1 MKRGFLARLKRQGNN
16 LFFWDQSPSLEIQVF
31 NAALVILIVFVLFLA
46 IINLWLLNYSLVQ
59 LCIIVAISLF
69 IFIYLLRVKHAFKTA
84 FYLASFS
91 TYPILLFNFFHNDGI
106 LGPTFYILS
115 LIHLLILSIVRTKHY
130 TFWSILNVLFYFTL
144 YCFGLYYG
152 ELIPQNYNS
161 QFEILTD
168 HLLTYSA
175 SILGITMIMF
185 AMKRFISIQRRKV
198 KEKTVALLKINKDLK
213 QTNNQKDRII
223 AIISHD
229 LKNPLQSIIQTLEL
243 INSGD
248 LTEEDIKFLRMEL
261 LKTTKNTYNMM
272 EDILE
277 WSSFELKNAAKREKK
292 TYIKELIQDTV
303 EILNVIAKQ
312 KSIDLEVNYHQNPLL
327 NLETDRLLLIFRNLV
342 QNAIKFTLSGG
353 HVIVD
358 IYCQEEQLTLQITDN
373 GVGISP
379 KRLKNIFEQ
388 DIKSTYG
395 TEQEK
400 GTGMGLHMC
409 FQSAHKLSGKLE
421 VQSTE
426 GVGST
431 FTLVIPTGIN

>member
-1 MKRGFLARLKRQGNN
+1 MSKLKKQGKN
-16 LFFWDQSPSLEIQVF
+16 LFFWDKSPSLEIQVF
-31 NAALVILIVFVLFLA
+31 NVALVILIGFALFLA
-46 IINLWLLNYSLVQ
+46 IINLWLQNYSLVK
-59 LCIIVAISLF
+59 LCLIVVVSLSV
-69 IFIYLLRVKHAFKTA
+69 FIYLLRVKHAFKTA

-106 LGPTFYILS
+106 IGPTFYILS
-115 LIHLLILSIVRTKHY
+115 LIHLLILTIVNTKHY
-130 TFWSILNVLFYFTL
+130 TFWSTLNVLFYFLL

-152 ELIPQNYNS
+152 ELIPENYNS
-161 QFEILTD
+161 RFEILTD

-175 SILGITMIMF
+175 SILGVTMIMF
-185 AMKRFISIQRRKV
+185 ALKRFILNQKRKV

-248 LTEEDIKFLRMEL
+248 LTEEEIKFLRKEL
-261 LKTTKNTYNMM
+261 LKSTKNTYKMM

-277 WSSFELKNAAKREKK
+277 WSSFEIKNASRKEKK
-292 TYIKELIQDTV
+292 IKIKDLIEDTV
-303 EILNVIAKQ
+303 EILRVIAKQ
-312 KSIDLEVNYHQNPLL
+312 KSIELEVNYHENPLL
-327 NLETDRLLLIFRNLV
+327 NLETDRLLLIVRNLV
-342 QNAIKFTLSGG
+342 QNAIKFTPSGG

-358 IYCQEEQLTLQITDN
+358 IYSQEEQLTLQITDN

-431 FTLVIPTGIN
+431 FKLVIPTGIN

>member
-1 MKRGFLARLKRQGNN
+1 M
-16 LFFWDQSPSLEIQVF
+16 FFWDKSPSLEIQVF
-31 NAALVILIVFVLFLA
+31 NVALVILIGFALFLA
-46 IINLWLLNYSLVQ
+46 IINLWLQNYSLVK
-59 LCIIVAISLF
+59 LCLIVVVSLSV
-69 IFIYLLRVKHAFKTA
+69 FIYLLRVKHAFKTA

-106 LGPTFYILS
+106 IGPTFYILS
-115 LIHLLILSIVRTKHY
+115 LIHLLILTIVNTKHY
-130 TFWSILNVLFYFTL
+130 TFWSTLNVLFYFLL

-152 ELIPQNYNS
+152 ELIPENYNS
-161 QFEILTD
+161 RFEILTD

-175 SILGITMIMF
+175 SILGVTMIMF
-185 AMKRFISIQRRKV
+185 ALKRFILNQKRKV

-248 LTEEDIKFLRMEL
+248 LTEEEIKFLRKEL
-261 LKTTKNTYNMM
+261 LKSTKNTYKMM

-277 WSSFELKNAAKREKK
+277 WSSFEIKNASRKEKK
-292 TYIKELIQDTV
+292 IKIKDLIEDTV
-303 EILNVIAKQ
+303 EILRVIAKQ
-312 KSIDLEVNYHQNPLL
+312 KSIELEVNYHENPLL
-327 NLETDRLLLIFRNLV
+327 NLETDRLLLIVRNLV
-342 QNAIKFTLSGG
+342 QNAIKFTPSGG

-358 IYCQEEQLTLQITDN
+358 IYSQEEQLTLQITDN

-431 FTLVIPTGIN
+431 FKLVIPTGIN

>member
-1 MKRGFLARLKRQGNN
+1 M
-16 LFFWDQSPSLEIQVF
+16 
-31 NAALVILIVFVLFLA
+31 
-46 IINLWLLNYSLVQ
+46 
-59 LCIIVAISLF
+59 
-69 IFIYLLRVKHAFKTA
+69 
-84 FYLASFS
+84 
-91 TYPILLFNFFHNDGI
+91 
-106 LGPTFYILS
+106 
-115 LIHLLILSIVRTKHY
+115 
-130 TFWSILNVLFYFTL
+130 
-144 YCFGLYYG
+144 
-152 ELIPQNYNS
+152 
-161 QFEILTD
+161 
-168 HLLTYSA
+168 
-175 SILGITMIMF
+175 
-185 AMKRFISIQRRKV
+185 
-198 KEKTVALLKINKDLK
+198 KINKDLK
-213 QTNNQKDRII
+213 QTNNQKDKII

-248 LTEEDIKFLRMEL
+248 LTEEDIKYLRKEL
-261 LKTTKNTYNMM
+261 LKTTKNTYKMM

-292 TYIKELIQDTV
+292 IHIKDLIEDTV

-353 HVIVD
+353 HVMVD
-358 IYCQEEQLTLQITDN
+358 IYSQEEQLTLQITDN

-379 KRLKNIFEQ
+379 KRLETIFEQ

-409 FQSAHKLSGKLE
+409 FQSAHMLSGKLE
-421 VQSTE
+421 VESKE
-426 GVGST
+426 GEGSI
-431 FTLVIPTGIN
+431 FKLVIPTGINT